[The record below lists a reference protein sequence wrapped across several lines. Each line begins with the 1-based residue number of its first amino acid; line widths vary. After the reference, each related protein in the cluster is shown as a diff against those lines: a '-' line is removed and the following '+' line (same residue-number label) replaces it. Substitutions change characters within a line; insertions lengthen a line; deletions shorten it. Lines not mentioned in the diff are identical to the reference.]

1 MEQDKKQPSSF
12 VISTKSHPLFC
23 LFNKV
28 EVTGFQHCENTDEAM
43 QIIVPGEIFDVRQTS
58 VVYLN
63 GEAENFLAY
72 RRKE

>member
-1 MEQDKKQPSSF
+1 MKQDKKQPSSF

-23 LFNKV
+23 LFNNVKV
-28 EVTGFQHCENTDEAM
+28 IGFQHCENTEAM
-43 QIIVPGEIFDVRQTS
+43 QIIVPGEIFDGRQTS

-63 GEAENFLAY
+63 GEAENVLAY